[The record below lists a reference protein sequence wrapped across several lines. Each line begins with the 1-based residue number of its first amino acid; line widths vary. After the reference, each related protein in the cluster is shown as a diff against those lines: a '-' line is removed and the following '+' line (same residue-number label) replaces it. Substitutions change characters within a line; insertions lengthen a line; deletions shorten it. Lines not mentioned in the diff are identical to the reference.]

1 MIVKQAE
8 ADLRNAKP
16 LYVEMP
22 VNPKLTATEWRNIVA
37 QHAVIPGKDFGIK
50 DGKEPQPGNECYYIV
65 TCLE

>member
-22 VNPKLTATEWRNIVA
+22 VNPKLTATEWRKIMA
-37 QHAVIPGKDFGIK
+37 QQTPRSETNFGLK
-50 DGKEPQPGNECYYIV
+50 NGKERQPGNEFYSIHKF
-65 TCLE
+65 